1 MSRIPLGRAHH
12 AVSSL
17 IRELRTAA
25 TRVALTPTGGLR
37 RAAPDI
43 GRLSILGVHGAE
55 GAEPFLDICAQLPSA
70 VRLVSRTDTAV
81 AIETRHGVVS
91 IHAAAEHH
99 AGAAL
104 LCLTGPADHLAALDA
119 LAEAQGLQ
127 LADGHLS
134 DRDGRP
140 VHAPSE
146 EAVYQRLGLHFI
158 PPELRE
164 DTDALE
170 SARQTPF
177 PPLVNSLHIRG
188 DLHMHSH
195 WSDGRDSLAEMV
207 AACAALGYEYMAI
220 TDHSPRAG
228 SSRQLTHDGVPR
240 QRAEVDALRRAYP
253 RMTILHGVEVDIMPD
268 GTLDFDDETL
278 RGFDL
283 VLASLHDG
291 AGQPPEQLTNRYL
304 RAIANPLVTAITH
317 PANRSPLVRPGY
329 DLDFDALFR
338 AARETGTA
346 VEIDGAPGHLDM
358 DGTLARRAVAAG
370 VPIIVSSDAHRA
382 SALARQMRFGV
393 ATARRGRVEPHH
405 VINTRSREHVLGFI
419 ASKRARAA

>member
-1 MSRIPLGRAHH
+1 MPLGRAHH

-17 IRELRTAA
+17 IREMRAA
-25 TRVALTPTGGLR
+25 TSRVALTPTGGLR
-37 RAAPDI
+37 RAAPEI
-43 GRLSILGVHGAE
+43 GHLSILGVHGAE
-55 GAEPFLDICAQLPSA
+55 GSEAFLATCATLPSST
-70 VRLVSRTDTAV
+70 RIVSRTDTAI
-81 AIETRHGVVS
+81 AIETRYGIVS
-91 IHAAAEHH
+91 IHAAAEPH

-104 LCLTGPADHLAALDA
+104 LCLTGPTTHLEA
-119 LAEAQGLQ
+119 LASLAGAQGLRLEDGQ
-127 LADGHLS
+127 LT
-134 DRDGRP
+134 DRDGLP
-140 VHAPSE
+140 MHAPTE
-146 EAVYQRLGLHFI
+146 EAVYQRLGLHYI

-164 DTDALE
+164 EADALE
-170 SARQTPF
+170 AAQHSPF
-177 PPLVNSLHIRG
+177 PTLVNSLHVRG

-228 SSRQLTHDGVPR
+228 SSRQLSHDDVPR
-240 QRAEVDALRRAYP
+240 QRAEVVALRRAYP
-253 RMTILHGVEVDIMPD
+253 RLTILHGAEVDIMPD
-268 GTLDFDDETL
+268 GSLDFDDDTL

-283 VLASLHDG
+283 VLASLHDD
-291 AGQPPEQLTNRYL
+291 AGQPPEQLTARYL
-304 RAIANPLVTAITH
+304 AAIAHPLVTAITH

-329 DLDFDALFR
+329 DLDFAPIFH
-338 AARETGTA
+338 AARQTGTA

-358 DGTLARRAVAAG
+358 DGALARRAVAAG

-405 VINTRSREHVLGFI
+405 VLNTRSREYVLGFI
-419 ASKRARAA
+419 AAKRAAFG